1 LRNFCYTVAANAQ
14 FLEAKHFLQSSL
26 SSLVNSVKSWV
37 ENFRGRPGAAS
48 YQEMEELSG
57 ALDNLCAG
65 MASIIN
71 DTKTSSAETFQEQ
84 LCLLMDNR
92 NEPWEE
98 AAKVQSSSWTRW
110 HWTQYNAWC
119 INNGTHSTK
128 GRPLTRWNSLLI
140 WKMRQEEDFPWTLI
154 EEEIPGYF
162 KTLEES
168 FREETSKVRTIASQY
183 GNAPTFSQG
192 IALRIEDLKYIL
204 TVIQRNFLKEFTV
217 IRRNASDDNRNSYV
231 LRAMLPSYRSASQEY
246 GSGKMARQHET
257 IRCRIANGNLF
268 PIISFSIQQDMTALI
283 DKTFKDIQEKVQGVL
298 NLIRADLEIV
308 FSQMAAV
315 KDEAK
320 EELASRVG
328 YFEEELENVLGRIP
342 MSSI

>member
-1 LRNFCYTVAANAQ
+1 M
-14 FLEAKHFLQSSL
+14 
-26 SSLVNSVKSWV
+26 NSVKSWV

-48 YQEMEELSG
+48 HQERGELSE
-57 ALDNLCAG
+57 ALDKLYAKI
-65 MASIIN
+65 MSVIN
-71 DTKTSSAETFQEQ
+71 DTKASSAEDFKEQ

-92 NEPWEE
+92 NEIWEQ
-98 AAKVQSSSWTRW
+98 AAEVQSSSWTRW

-168 FREETSKVRTIASQY
+168 FREETLKVRTIASQHED
-183 GNAPTFSQG
+183 AWTFSQG
-192 IALRIEDLKYIL
+192 IPLRIEDLKYIL
-204 TVIQRNFLKEFTV
+204 GVIQRNFLKEFIV
-217 IRRNASDDNRNSYV
+217 IRRNASDDNHNSYV
-231 LRAMLPSYRSASQEY
+231 LRAMLPSYRSTSQEY

-257 IRCRIANGNLF
+257 IRRRIANGNLF
-268 PIISFSIQQDMTALI
+268 PIISFSIQHDMTALI
-283 DKTFKDIQEKVQGVL
+283 DRIFKDIQEKVQEVL
-298 NLIRADLEIV
+298 NLIRADLEMV
-308 FSQMAAV
+308 FSQMATL
-315 KDEAK
+315 KTEAK

-328 YFEEELENVLGRIP
+328 HFEEELQSVLGGIP
-342 MSSI
+342 ASSI